1 MSTAVTNLNHR
12 RHEDCS
18 PRSLEAKYTPKPDKP
33 WSWSQ
38 PLRYLLQEQRL
49 LCTVIGIALTSA
61 FFYLQ
66 PDYGFQYGFHGK
78 QQQPVELLDAS
89 SSSQIGA
96 SYDRHAR
103 ELGAGVRGAAGV
115 VAGSGKLPLGLR
127 RRPLR
132 IVVTGGAGF
141 VGSHLVDKLILR
153 GDRVIVV
160 DNLFTGRKENVMH
173 HFGNPQ
179 FELIRHDIVEPL
191 MLEVDHIYHLA
202 CPASPVHYKFNPV
215 KTIISSSSHLTY

>member
-1 MSTAVTNLNHR
+1 MKMSHR

-49 LCTVIGIALTSA
+49 LCTVIGITLTSA

-66 PDYGFQYGFHGK
+66 PDYGFQYGFLHHGK
-78 QQQPVELLDAS
+78 QQLKLQLPVDAS
-89 SSSQIGA
+89 SSSQQIGA
-96 SYDRHAR
+96 SFDRHAR
-103 ELGAGVRGAAGV
+103 ELGASAAG
-115 VAGSGKLPLGLR
+115 GGKLPLGLR

-132 IVVTGGAGF
+132 VVVTGGAGF

-173 HFGNPQ
+173 HLGNPR
-179 FELIRHDIVEPL
+179 FELIRHDVVEPL
-191 MLEVDHIYHLA
+191 LLEVDRIYHLA
-202 CPASPVHYKFNPV
+202 CPASPLHYKSNPV
-215 KTIISSSSHLTY
+215 KTIISSAEFSSFIKF